1 MNENAMMKKMGRG
14 MAKADMQEMF
24 GKKKPAAKKA
34 AAKKPA
40 MKMGGMMGYAAGG
53 MPMVTK
59 DGKKVPAFAADGKG
73 KMKMGGSVGASKMG
87 AVKHSSNPD
96 GVIKQGGTRGTM
108 IRMAKGGK
116 TC

>member
-40 MKMGGMMGYAAGG
+40 MKMG
-53 MPMVTK
+53 
-59 DGKKVPAFAADGKG
+59 
-73 KMKMGGSVGASKMG
+73 
-87 AVKHSSNPD
+87 AVKTSSKPD
-96 GVIKQGGTRGTM
+96 GVIKKGGTKGKM
-108 IRMAKGGK
+108 IAMKMGGK

>member
-1 MNENAMMKKMGRG
+1 VQDGLKEFNMNENAMMKKMGRG

-40 MKMGGMMGYAAGG
+40 MKMG
-53 MPMVTK
+53 
-59 DGKKVPAFAADGKG
+59 
-73 KMKMGGSVGASKMG
+73 
-87 AVKHSSNPD
+87 AVKTNSRPD
-96 GVIKQGGTRGTM
+96 GVIKQGGTKGKQIAM
-108 IRMAKGGK
+108 KMGGK

>member
-1 MNENAMMKKMGRG
+1 MKENAMMKKMGRG
-14 MAKADMQEMF
+14 MTKASMQEMF

-40 MKMGGMMGYAAGG
+40 M
-53 MPMVTK
+53 
-59 DGKKVPAFAADGKG
+59 
-73 KMKMGGSVGASKMG
+73 KMG

-116 TC
+116 AC

>member
-1 MNENAMMKKMGRG
+1 MKENAMMKKMGRG
-14 MAKADMQEMF
+14 MTKASMQEMF

-40 MKMGGMMGYAAGG
+40 
-53 MPMVTK
+53 
-59 DGKKVPAFAADGKG
+59 
-73 KMKMGGSVGASKMG
+73 MKMGGSVGASKMG

-116 TC
+116 AC

>member
-40 MKMGGMMGYAAGG
+40 MKMA
-53 MPMVTK
+53 
-59 DGKKVPAFAADGKG
+59 
-73 KMKMGGSVGASKMG
+73 GASKMG
-87 AVKHSSNPD
+87 GVKTNSRPD
-96 GVIKQGGTRGTM
+96 GVITHGGTKGKM
-108 IRMAKGGK
+108 VKMAGGGK

>member
-1 MNENAMMKKMGRG
+1 MVAPKKARPKAKWFKEQMMENAMMKKMGRG

-40 MKMGGMMGYAAGG
+40 MKMG
-53 MPMVTK
+53 
-59 DGKKVPAFAADGKG
+59 
-73 KMKMGGSVGASKMG
+73 
-87 AVKHSSNPD
+87 AVKTNSRPD
-96 GVIKQGGTRGTM
+96 GVIKKGGTKGKM
-108 IRMAKGGK
+108 IAMKMGGK

>member
-34 AAKKPA
+34 AAKKAPAKKMGMGGMTKMGAVKTSSKPDGVIKKGGTKGKMIA
-40 MKMGGMMGYAAGG
+40 MKMGG
-53 MPMVTK
+53 
-59 DGKKVPAFAADGKG
+59 
-73 KMKMGGSVGASKMG
+73 
-87 AVKHSSNPD
+87 
-96 GVIKQGGTRGTM
+96 
-108 IRMAKGGK
+108 K

>member
-14 MAKADMQEMF
+14 KAKADMQEMF

-40 MKMGGMMGYAAGG
+40 MKMG
-53 MPMVTK
+53 
-59 DGKKVPAFAADGKG
+59 
-73 KMKMGGSVGASKMG
+73 
-87 AVKHSSNPD
+87 AVKTSSKPD
-96 GVIKQGGTRGTM
+96 GVIKKGGTKGKM
-108 IRMAKGGK
+108 IAMKMGGK

>member
-1 MNENAMMKKMGRG
+1 MENALMKKMGRG

-40 MKMGGMMGYAAGG
+40 MKMG
-53 MPMVTK
+53 
-59 DGKKVPAFAADGKG
+59 KVKTN
-73 KMKMGGSVGASKMG
+73 SR
-87 AVKHSSNPD
+87 PD
-96 GVIKQGGTRGTM
+96 GVITHGGTKGKM
-108 IRMAKGGK
+108 VKMAGGGK